1 MVGKGDPP
9 AAAPTSATRSA
20 WREWRRWPRG
30 GYVASILAG
39 ETFNVSILVGLA
51 FAVAASANLPAL
63 LMALFWP
70 RFNTT
75 GAIVGVLGGLLVAL
89 IVIVLSPPVWP
100 GPDGEGSPIPLANP
114 AIISIP
120 AGFFACWLGTVLS
133 KERGAERSYD
143 ELRVRAETG
152 IGAV

>member
-1 MVGKGDPP
+1 MAGVHPRP
-9 AAAPTSATRSA
+9 TRSA
-20 WREWRRWPRG
+20 
-30 GYVASILAG
+30 
-39 ETFNVSILVGLA
+39 FNVSILVCLA

-75 GAIVGVLGGLLVAL
+75 GAVVGVLGGLLVSL
-89 IVIVLSPPVWP
+89 VVIAFSPPVWP

-120 AGFFACWLGTVLS
+120 AGFLACWLGTMLGHEGETS
-133 KERGAERSYD
+133 RSYD

-152 IGAV
+152 IGAA

>member
-1 MVGKGDPP
+1 VL
-9 AAAPTSATRSA
+9 AI
-20 WREWRRWPRG
+20 
-30 GYVASILAG
+30 VASILAG

-75 GAIVGVLGGLLVAL
+75 GAIVGVAGGLLSAL
-89 IVIVLSPPVWP
+89 VVIALSPPVWP
-100 GPDGEGSPIPLANP
+100 GADSDSSPIPLANP

-120 AGFFACWLGTVLS
+120 VGFISCWLGTMLS
-133 KERGAERSYD
+133 TENAEVRSYH
-143 ELRVRAETG
+143 ELKVRSETG